1 MNSDELLLKKFL
13 LTFDLH
19 RAGKD
24 MMRQNLRRRYPEAT
38 DEEIQA
44 KLVAWLRSSPPD
56 TPGKPYK
63 FKFHEQ
69 PDLDSPRAL
78 P

>member
-1 MNSDELLLKKFL
+1 VDDDEILLKKFY

-24 MMRQNLRRRYPEAT
+24 MMRQNLRRKYSEAT
-38 DEEIQA
+38 EEEIQA
-44 KLVAWLRSSPPD
+44 KLVAWLRNRPPD

-63 FKFHEQ
+63 FKHHKQ
-69 PDLDSPRAL
+69 PEIS
-78 P
+78 

>member
-1 MNSDELLLKKFL
+1 MDSDETLLKKFY

-24 MMRQNLRRRYPEAT
+24 MMRQNLHRKFPEAN

-44 KLVAWLRSSPPD
+44 KLVAWLRNRPAD

-63 FKFHEQ
+63 FKHHEQ
-69 PDLDSPRAL
+69 PETL
-78 P
+78 